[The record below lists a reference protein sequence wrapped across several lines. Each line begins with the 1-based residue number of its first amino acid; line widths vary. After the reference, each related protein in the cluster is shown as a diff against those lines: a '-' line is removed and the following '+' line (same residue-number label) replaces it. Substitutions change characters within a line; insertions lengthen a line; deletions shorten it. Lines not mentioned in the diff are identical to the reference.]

1 MEQPVNRLIYVKL
14 NALRQE
20 QREVV
25 NRLNRLESDLSETKL
40 VSEALKQ
47 VDPERRCYRSQ
58 GGILVEQTVKD
69 VVPALEKNKDQLETM
84 VNEAKKEITE
94 KGKAIQN
101 FMTENNLVI
110 RKQ

>member
-1 MEQPVNRLIYVKL
+1 M
-14 NALRQE
+14 
-20 QREVV
+20 
-25 NRLNRLESDLSETKL
+25 NRLESDLSETKL

-47 VDPERRCYRSQ
+47 VDPGRKCYRSQ
-58 GGILVEQTVKD
+58 GGILVEQTVKE
-69 VVPALEKNKDQLETM
+69 VVPALDINKEQLEIM
-84 VNEAKKEITE
+84 VSDAKREITE

>member
-1 MEQPVNRLIYVKL
+1 MEQSVNRLIYVKL

-20 QREVV
+20 QRDVV

-47 VDPERRCYRSQ
+47 VDPSRKCYRSQ
-58 GGILVEQTVKD
+58 GGILVEQTVKE
-69 VVPALEKNKDQLETM
+69 VVPALEKNKDQLESM
-84 VNEAKKEITE
+84 VADAKKEITD
-94 KGKAIQN
+94 KGKAIQT
-101 FMTENNLVI
+101 FMTDNNLVM